1 MEAVL
6 PALDTRGMNK
16 LARGLRSDG
25 EATRTRILEAAGEL
39 FATTGYAE
47 TPNKAIAAHAQVDLA
62 SINYHFGNRGGL
74 YQAVLTESYGQVLGL
89 ANLMQLVGSELAPAS
104 KLRALIEQLV
114 GHATREP
121 QAWELRVLAREL
133 LAPTS
138 HLQTLFQDEALPK
151 VALLRRM
158 LSEITRI
165 PDQDPALTR
174 CLLCVIAPC
183 LMLLV
188 GGRTFPGP
196 LQEVFQMPSQA
207 IASHLYHY
215 ALGGLNAVS
224 REYAKQAKTRG
235 RPRSPTTR

>member
-1 MEAVL
+1 
-6 PALDTRGMNK
+6 MNK
-16 LARGLRSDG
+16 PARGLRSDG

-39 FATTGYAE
+39 FAATGYAE

-62 SINYHFGNRGGL
+62 SINYHFGNRSGL
-74 YQAVLTESYGQVLGL
+74 YLAVLTESYGQVLGL
-89 ANLMQLVGSELAPAS
+89 ANLKQLVDSERAPAS
-104 KLRALIEQLV
+104 KLRALLEQLV
-114 GHATREP
+114 DHATREP
-121 QAWELRVLAREL
+121 QAWQLRVLAREM

-138 HLQTLFQDEALPK
+138 HLQTLFQNEAPPK
-151 VALLRRM
+151 VALLRYM
-158 LSEITRI
+158 LGEITKI
-165 PDQDPALTR
+165 PAGDPALTR

-207 IASHLYHY
+207 IANHLYHY
-215 ALGGLNAVS
+215 ATGGLKAIS

-235 RPRSPTTR
+235 KRGSPTTR